1 MKAFALSLVAAL
13 AFTSCQTTNPY
24 TGEAQRS
31 KATSGAVIGAL
42 VGAAAGS
49 LSGSG
54 STDRRQKA
62 MVGAGIGALAGGGIG
77 GYMDKQEAELRREL
91 QGTGVSVTRSG
102 DQIYLNM
109 PGDVTFSTGS
119 SNISGQHYG
128 TLNSVGKVLGKYDQT
143 RIDIGG
149 HTDNVGDANYNYRL
163 SQSRAASVGN
173 YLMGRNINS
182 ARFNMRGY
190 GEDQPVASN
199 NTAAGRQANRRVTI
213 QLAPLS

>member
-1 MKAFALSLVAAL
+1 MKAFALSIVATL

-77 GYMDKQEAELRREL
+77 AYMDKQEAELRREL

-102 DQIYLNM
+102 DRIFLCHRSRHHAVVRICPAHRNN
-109 PGDVTFSTGS
+109 P
-119 SNISGQHYG
+119 
-128 TLNSVGKVLGKYDQT
+128 LSVGGPFGCGL
-143 RIDIGG
+143 
-149 HTDNVGDANYNYRL
+149 HPH
-163 SQSRAASVGN
+163 
-173 YLMGRNINS
+173 GRS
-182 ARFNMRGY
+182 LCDGLR
-190 GEDQPVASN
+190 PHCH
-199 NTAAGRQANRRVTI
+199 
-213 QLAPLS
+213 